1 MQRSVVFFGI
11 FFLFTAFLYADNSCL
26 CQNEVV
32 GPPVELKKG
41 FHSAVGFDSVS
52 GNFYLASARTNGGK
66 LKVVGEL
73 FDPFGNSISDE
84 FEFQSGRVE
93 HRNDPKGEPEAIAY
107 NSSQR
112 QFMLIWSAAFSTPG
126 DSKYPT
132 EVRGAIIDAN
142 GTVLVPL
149 LTLVRKDDST
159 LVNPVDITYNSVRNE
174 YLLTYRTSFKKSNE
188 LFLQRLEGNGNKIGG
203 AIRAV
208 DEKTNTARVRFD
220 PSTNR
225 YLLVWPGKNEKDEQ
239 RFKLQIFTA
248 DLNRINNTKLLP
260 VEDPFSRPIVN
271 YVARNKRFVVYGE
284 RCSGDCL
291 RATIVRPDGGIDAN
305 SKNIPFDDM
314 LDIKPNP
321 KTGGYLALYSF
332 ADGPNDFLKAA
343 RLNSQFQVVQR
354 NISVV
359 CDQLNDLP
367 TTPNA
372 LQYSVAGNKFYAF
385 WDQDE
390 HIFFQRIFP
399 KSQGSCN

>member
-1 MQRSVVFFGI
+1 MQRSIVFFGI
-11 FFLFTAFLYADNSCL
+11 FFLSAIFCYADNSCL
-26 CQNEVV
+26 CQNEVA
-32 GPPVELKKG
+32 GAPVDLKKG
-41 FHSAVGFDSVS
+41 FHSSVAFDSVN
-52 GNFYLASARTNGGK
+52 GNFYLASAKTNSER

-84 FEFQSGRVE
+84 FEFQSGRVNHKNE
-93 HRNDPKGEPEAIAY
+93 PKGEPEAIAY
-107 NSSQR
+107 NSFQR
-112 QFMLIWSAAFSTPG
+112 QFMLIWSAAFST
-126 DSKYPT
+126 ST
-132 EVRGAIIDAN
+132 EVRAAIIDSN
-142 GTVLVPL
+142 GIVLVPL

-188 LFLQRLEGNGNKIGG
+188 LFLQRLDQNGKKIGG
-203 AIRAV
+203 PVRVV
-208 DEKTNTARVRFD
+208 DEKTNTARVRYD

-248 DLNRINNTKLLP
+248 DLNHINNTKLLP
-260 VEDPFSRPIVN
+260 VEDPVSRPIVN

-291 RATIVRPDGGIDAN
+291 RATIVRPDGGIDTN

-321 KTGGYLALYSF
+321 KTGGYLALYAF

-343 RLNSQFQVVQR
+343 RLNAQFQVVQR
-354 NISVV
+354 NISVE
-359 CDQLNDLP
+359 CEQLNDLP

-385 WDQDE
+385 WDREE

>member
-1 MQRSVVFFGI
+1 MQRSIVFFGI
-11 FFLFTAFLYADNSCL
+11 FLLSAIFCYADNSCL
-26 CQNEVV
+26 CQNEVA
-32 GPPVELKKG
+32 GAPVDLKKG
-41 FHSAVGFDSVS
+41 FQSSVAFDSVN
-52 GNFYLASARTNGGK
+52 GNFYLASAKTNGER

-84 FEFQSGRVE
+84 FEFQSGRVNHKNE
-93 HRNDPKGEPEAIAY
+93 PKGEPEAIAY
-107 NSSQR
+107 NSFQR
-112 QFMLIWSAAFSTPG
+112 QFMLIWSAAFST
-126 DSKYPT
+126 ST
-132 EVRGAIIDAN
+132 EVRAAIIDSN

-188 LFLQRLEGNGNKIGG
+188 LFLQRLDQNGKKIGG
-203 AIRAV
+203 PVRVV
-208 DEKTNTARVRFD
+208 DEKTNTARVRYD

-248 DLNRINNTKLLP
+248 DLNHINNTKLLP
-260 VEDPFSRPIVN
+260 VEDPVSRPIVN

-291 RATIVRPDGGIDAN
+291 RATIVRPDGGIDTN

-321 KTGGYLALYSF
+321 KTGGYLALYAF

-343 RLNSQFQVVQR
+343 RLNAQFQVVQR

-359 CDQLNDLP
+359 CEQLNDLP

-385 WDQDE
+385 WDREE

>member
-1 MQRSVVFFGI
+1 MQRSIVFFGI
-11 FFLFTAFLYADNSCL
+11 FFLSAIFCYADNSCL
-26 CQNEVV
+26 CQNEVA
-32 GPPVELKKG
+32 GAPVDLKKG
-41 FHSAVGFDSVS
+41 FHSSVAFDSVN
-52 GNFYLASARTNGGK
+52 GNFYLASAKTNSER

-84 FEFQSGRVE
+84 FEFQSGRVNHKNE
-93 HRNDPKGEPEAIAY
+93 PKGEPEAIAY
-107 NSSQR
+107 NSFQR
-112 QFMLIWSAAFSTPG
+112 QFMLIWSAAFST
-126 DSKYPT
+126 ST
-132 EVRGAIIDAN
+132 EVRAAIIDSN
-142 GTVLVPL
+142 GIVLVPL

-188 LFLQRLEGNGNKIGG
+188 LFLQRLDQNGKKIGG
-203 AIRAV
+203 PVRVV
-208 DEKTNTARVRFD
+208 DEKTNTARVRYD

-248 DLNRINNTKLLP
+248 DLNHINNTKLLP
-260 VEDPFSRPIVN
+260 VEDPVSRPIVN

-291 RATIVRPDGGIDAN
+291 RATIVRPDGGIDTN

-321 KTGGYLALYSF
+321 KTGGYLALYAF

-343 RLNSQFQVVQR
+343 RLNAQFQVVQR

-359 CDQLNDLP
+359 CEQLNDLP

-385 WDQDE
+385 WDREE

>member
-1 MQRSVVFFGI
+1 MQRSIVFFGI
-11 FFLFTAFLYADNSCL
+11 FFLSAIFCYADNSCL
-26 CQNEVV
+26 CQNEVA
-32 GPPVELKKG
+32 GAPVDLKKG
-41 FHSAVGFDSVS
+41 FHSSVAFDSVN
-52 GNFYLASARTNGGK
+52 GNFYLASAKTNGER

-84 FEFQSGRVE
+84 FQFQSGRVNHKNE
-93 HRNDPKGEPEAIAY
+93 PKGEPEAIAY
-107 NSSQR
+107 NSFQR
-112 QFMLIWSAAFSTPG
+112 QFMLIWSAAFST
-126 DSKYPT
+126 ST
-132 EVRGAIIDAN
+132 EVRAAIIDSN

-188 LFLQRLEGNGNKIGG
+188 LFLQRLDQNGNKIGDPV
-203 AIRAV
+203 RVV
-208 DEKTNTARVRFD
+208 DEKTNTARVRYD

-248 DLNRINNTKLLP
+248 DLNHINNTKLLP
-260 VEDPFSRPIVN
+260 VEDPVSRPIVN

-291 RATIVRPDGGIDAN
+291 RATIVRPDGGIDTN

-321 KTGGYLALYSF
+321 KTGGYLALYAF

-343 RLNSQFQVVQR
+343 RLNAQFQVVQR

-359 CDQLNDLP
+359 CEQLNDLP

-385 WDQDE
+385 WDRDE